1 MCLNLNVWAV
11 RPGAT
16 DFSIDIV
23 MNPASVLF
31 VCLGNI
37 CRSPTAEGVFR
48 SLVVS
53 RGLAESIHIDSAGTS
68 NWHIGERPDLRAI
81 EAASKRGVDLSDLR
95 GRQAVSRDF
104 AEFDY
109 VIAMDHENYADLS
122 QLATSDQQAKLH
134 LFLEF
139 AEQVSEVEVP
149 DPYFGS
155 AGGFPHVLDLI
166 ENASHGLLK
175 HILAEA

>member
-1 MCLNLNVWAV
+1 MKST
-11 RPGAT
+11 R
-16 DFSIDIV
+16 
-23 MNPASVLF
+23 VLF

-48 SLVVS
+48 DLVAS
-53 RGLAESIHIDSAGTS
+53 RGLANSIHVDSAGTS
-68 NWHIGERPDLRAI
+68 NWHVGQAPDPRAV
-81 EAASKRGVDLSDLR
+81 EAASERGIDLSELR
-95 GRQAVSRDF
+95 GRQAVTRDF

-109 VIAMDHENYADLS
+109 VIAMDHENYANLS
-122 QLATSDQQAKLH
+122 RLATPQQQAKLH

-139 AEQVSEVEVP
+139 ANGVSEVEVP

-166 ENASHGLLK
+166 ENASEGLLK